1 MVGNEYSKNCFCFVS
16 ISIIIYSLLKW
27 IKEDSFLKLK
37 PFRKKMNGS
46 MFSNQKWI
54 IILNK
59 CLSSLTFQTDDGNNI
74 NGLIVIDDDTI
85 VTFGN
90 IYIIYIDINIIIYSI
105 TINTSTPPKT
115 HQFQKKQKYFHWA
128 LVTVQPRMYV

>member
-1 MVGNEYSKNCFCFVS
+1 MNKRRFIFEAQTIQEKNEWLNV
-16 ISIIIYSLLKW
+16 LK
-27 IKEDSFLKLK
+27 S
-37 PFRKKMNGS
+37 KMN
-46 MFSNQKWI
+46 NN
-54 IILNK
+54 NK

-105 TINTSTPPKT
+105 TINTSIFSKT
-115 HQFQKKQKYFHWA
+115 HQFQKKQKYFH
-128 LVTVQPRMYV
+128 

>member
-1 MVGNEYSKNCFCFVS
+1 
-16 ISIIIYSLLKW
+16 
-27 IKEDSFLKLK
+27 
-37 PFRKKMNGS
+37 MNGL
-46 MFSNQKWI
+46 MFSNQKRI

-105 TINTSTPPKT
+105 TINTSIFSNT
-115 HQFQKKQKYFHWA
+115 HQFQKKQKYFH
-128 LVTVQPRMYV
+128 